1 MRRLLVV
8 LVAAPVAALV
18 TILAT
23 APSALAGDVM
33 QGDIH
38 VMKPWSRPLPPV
50 SPNGAA
56 YVTIM
61 NMGGE
66 PDRLLSVAT
75 PAAERAE
82 LHTHSM
88 QGGMAKMRRLESV
101 DVGPGETVVFEPGG
115 HHIMLMGL
123 ATPLVEGKSYP
134 LTLRF
139 ERAGEVE
146 VEVMITEPK
155 GGASRL
161 EHDHGESKQG
171 G

>member
-1 MRRLLVV
+1 MRSLVV
-8 LVAAPVAALV
+8 FSIAALV
-18 TILAT
+18 TALGT
-23 APSALAGDVM
+23 ASAALAGDVV

-56 YVTIM
+56 YLTIM
-61 NMGGE
+61 NMGGA
-66 PDRLLSVAT
+66 PDRLVSVST

-88 QGGMAKMRRLESV
+88 EGGMAKMRRLESV
-101 DVGPGETVVFEPGG
+101 AVAPGETVAFEPGG

-123 ATPLVEGKSYP
+123 TEPLVDGKSFP

-139 ERAGEVE
+139 ERAGDIE
-146 VEVMITEPK
+146 VEVMIMEPE
-155 GGASRL
+155 GGASHMH
-161 EHDHGESKQG
+161 HDHGDNKQG

>member
-1 MRRLLVV
+1 MRRLLVI
-8 LVAAPVAALV
+8 LIAALV
-18 TILAT
+18 TILAIILGT
-23 APSALAGDVM
+23 ASPALAGDVM
-33 QGDIH
+33 KGDIH

-61 NMGGE
+61 NMGSA
-66 PDRLLSVAT
+66 PDRLVSVAT

-123 ATPLVEGKSYP
+123 TTPLVEGKTYP

-146 VEVMITEPK
+146 VEVMVTESE